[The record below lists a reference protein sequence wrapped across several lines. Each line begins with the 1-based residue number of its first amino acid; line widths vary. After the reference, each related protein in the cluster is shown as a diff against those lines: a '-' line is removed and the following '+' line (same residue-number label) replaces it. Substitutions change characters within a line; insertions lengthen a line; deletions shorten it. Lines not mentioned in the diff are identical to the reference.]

1 MSERDHTT
9 RREARRDPGS
19 SPINHLHLKMLGRVR
34 WLRTRSDEFCLRP
47 IRGST
52 VSTSATSSC
61 CERDRKR
68 PGADVGRTR
77 RTSFVLVRPVREE
90 VDKPERKPVGW
101 RAREWQRMLDE
112 GVYKNRS
119 ELARGEGVSTAAV
132 SIALRKLKVGR

>member
-1 MSERDHTT
+1 
-9 RREARRDPGS
+9 
-19 SPINHLHLKMLGRVR
+19 
-34 WLRTRSDEFCLRP
+34 
-47 IRGST
+47 
-52 VSTSATSSC
+52 
-61 CERDRKR
+61 
-68 PGADVGRTR
+68 
-77 RTSFVLVRPVREE
+77 VREE